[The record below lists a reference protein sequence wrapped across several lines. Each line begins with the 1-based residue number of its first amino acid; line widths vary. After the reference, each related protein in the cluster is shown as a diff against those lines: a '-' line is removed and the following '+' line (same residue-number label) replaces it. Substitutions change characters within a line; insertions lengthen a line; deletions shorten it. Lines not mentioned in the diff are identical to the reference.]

1 MSLMGKFKALIFLF
15 LSAPLLW
22 AQGQEK
28 MMALLREATAVS
40 KDTAKLEADW
50 RESEAE
56 LKAKLKVL
64 EALKKRLEDETGEL
78 KERSK
83 KESEL
88 ERDLKRRLA
97 EAEAFE
103 LKLSD
108 FLSAFARDFEAEA
121 SKNRDTKA
129 ILSGVIAAMNS
140 GGADAYSRAC
150 DFALALQKA
159 LDLSRG
165 ISPESALEGRYL
177 RLGVSALISAE
188 KSEGAESVLK
198 MLDGERPYDFVE
210 LELPKRAKEAKK

>member
-1 MSLMGKFKALIFLF
+1 MKILKILFFLF
-15 LSAPLLW
+15 LFSPLLQ
-22 AQGQEK
+22 AGEYEE

-56 LKAKLKVL
+56 LKARLEVL
-64 EALKKRLEDETGEL
+64 GALKKRLEGEIDEL

-88 ERDLKRRLA
+88 ERDLKRRLS

-108 FLSAFARDFEAEA
+108 FLGDFAKGFEAEA
-121 SKNRDTKA
+121 SENRDTKI
-129 ILSGVIAAMNS
+129 ILRDVVNSMNA
-140 GGADAYSRAC
+140 GGADSYSRAC

-159 LDLSRG
+159 LDLSKG
-165 ISPESALEGRYL
+165 ISLENYSDGRYL
-177 RLGVSALISAE
+177 RLGVSALISEE
-188 KSEGAESVLK
+188 KSEGAQSVAK
-198 MLDGERPYDFVE
+198 MLEGEKPYDFVG
-210 LELPKRAKEAKK
+210 LEIPKKSKEAEK